1 MPDVTNELIYEGQK
15 VVQARLGNMEESQ
28 REVRGDFRAFRGD
41 LHAVQTQMSAM
52 QMDIANLR
60 EAFGALN
67 TRLARI
73 ERRLDIIDTPAS

>member
-15 VVQARLGNMEESQ
+15 AVQARLGNIEKSQ
-28 REVRGDFRAFRGD
+28 REVRGEFRAFRGD
-41 LHAVQTQMSAM
+41 LHPVQTQMSAM

-60 EAFGALN
+60 EAFGALD